1 MKKWE
6 AALLI
11 GVFCTLLFTSF
22 FQTAETV
29 TGLQQHVLR
38 MHILANSDREAD
50 QQLKYQV
57 RDALLAE
64 SESLFGTDVPESR
77 EQLETVAA
85 AHLPEMEAIAQRVVR
100 ENGYTYP
107 VQAELV
113 TMDFTERTY
122 EDLTMP
128 AGTYEA
134 IRITI
139 GAAAGRNWWC
149 VMYPP
154 LCIPVAEEDAVEEA
168 KAEAYLTK
176 EEQDVLYHPE
186 RYRVKLKLVEW
197 VKHWMKE

>member
-11 GVFCTLLFTSF
+11 GVLCTFLFTSF

-29 TGLQQHVLR
+29 TDLQQHVLR
-38 MHILANSDREAD
+38 MHILANSDSEED
-50 QQLKYQV
+50 QELKYQV

-64 SESLFGTDVPESR
+64 AESLFGTDAPESR
-77 EQLETVAA
+77 EELKATAA
-85 AHLPEMEAIAQRVVR
+85 AHLSDMETIAKRVIQ
-100 ENGYTYP
+100 ENGYSYP

-139 GAAAGRNWWC
+139 GEAAGKNWWC

-154 LCIPVAEEDAVEEA
+154 LCIPVAEEVAVEDA
-168 KAEAYLTK
+168 KAEAYFTK

-197 VKHWMKE
+197 VRHWMKK

>member
-1 MKKWE
+1 MKRWE

-11 GVFCTLLFTSF
+11 GVFCALLFTSF

-29 TGLQQHVLR
+29 TDLQQHVLR
-38 MHILANSDREAD
+38 MHILANSDSEAD
-50 QQLKYQV
+50 QALKYQV

-64 SESLFGTDVPESR
+64 SESLFGTDAPESR
-77 EQLETVAA
+77 EQLEAAAA
-85 AHLPEMEAIAQRVVR
+85 AHLSEMETIAQRVIQ
-100 ENGYTYP
+100 ENGYAYP

-113 TMDFTERTY
+113 TMEFTECTY

-134 IRITI
+134 VRITI
-139 GAAAGRNWWC
+139 GNAAGKNWWC

-154 LCIPVAEEDAVEEA
+154 LCIPVAEEVAVEDA
-168 KAEAYLTK
+168 QAESYFTK

-186 RYRVKLKLVEW
+186 RYRVKLKVVEW
-197 VKHWMKE
+197 VKKWMKK

>member
-11 GVFCTLLFTSF
+11 GVFCTLLFTSL
-22 FQTAETV
+22 FQTSETV

-38 MHILANSDREAD
+38 MHILANSNSESD

-64 SESLFGTDVPESR
+64 SESLFGTDAPESR
-77 EQLETVAA
+77 EQLEAA
-85 AHLPEMEAIAQRVVR
+85 AAVHLPEMEAIAQRVIQ
-100 ENGYTYP
+100 ENGYSYP

-139 GAAAGRNWWC
+139 GEAAGRNWWC

-154 LCIPVAEEDAVEEA
+154 LCIPVAEDVAIEEEQ
-168 KAEAYLTK
+168 AESYFTK
-176 EEQDVLYHPE
+176 KEQDVLYHPE

-197 VKHWMKE
+197 VKHWMKK